1 MHDGEGSD
9 SEDEAVEPRGAP
21 EDAEQPAAADSTMEH
36 PGTDKGG
43 KPASVITVLADCTE
57 EGSPQ
62 NTLAV
67 IQGHPQHPAIQPSSA
82 PAAEAMGASQRPA
95 APASNSAAVE
105 APAPVQEPSQVHQLS
120 ESAMTAQQLLQD
132 RLGQGTEPEN
142 LSTAAQPTGHAWSAG
157 AEHAQ
162 QASHAAEASLSPKRH
177 RQPSSKAAE
186 APSSPGR
193 PMSAAQQ
200 APGLRKRMARSR
212 RVRKEGTY
220 IGSGIWLMCYC
231 AKHQH
236 VLEQM
241 GASRCASFILPQP
254 VALCLA
260 ACEVCKPAPWHACC
274 AVLASGTVPEAA
286 SYLCSECV
294 NSVIDTRMWAM

>member
-9 SEDEAVEPRGAP
+9 SEDEAGEPRGASQN
-21 EDAEQPAAADSTMEH
+21 AEQPAADSAAEH

-43 KPASVITVLADCTE
+43 KPPAVITVLADCTE
-57 EGSPQ
+57 EGPPQ
-62 NTLAV
+62 KTQAITQGPPQQPAV
-67 IQGHPQHPAIQPSSA
+67 APSSA

-95 APASNSAAVE
+95 APASDSAADE
-105 APAPVQEPSQVHQLS
+105 APSPLQVLQLS
-120 ESAMTAQQLLQD
+120 ECAMTAQQLPQLPQD
-132 RLGQGTEPEN
+132 RVRQGAVPEDWA
-142 LSTAAQPTGHAWSAG
+142 TAAQPTGHGWSAG

-162 QASHAAEASLSPKRH
+162 QAGHAAEALPSPKRH

-186 APSSPGR
+186 APGSPGR
-193 PMSAAQQ
+193 PMSPAQR

-236 VLEQM
+236 ALEQM
-241 GASRCASFILPQP
+241 GASRYASSALPSP
-254 VALCLA
+254 VALSLA
-260 ACEVCKPAPWHACC
+260 TYELCKPATWHACC
-274 AVLASGTVPEAA
+274 AVLAPGTVPKIA
-286 SYLCSECV
+286 SYLCLRWVSSLIDSKV
-294 NSVIDTRMWAM
+294 NAT